1 MKLLSCVR
9 LFATPRT
16 AAYQAPPSMG
26 FSRQEYWSGL
36 PFPCPGDLPHPGI
49 EPRSP
54 TLQEDVLT
62 SEPKVS
68 STLATPWTVARQ
80 APLTIG
86 FSRNTGVSCH
96 FLLQGIFP
104 IQESNSGLLH
114 GRQILNRLSQE
125 GSPSHQGTLL
135 KVFVL
140 ALLEEHLLCRRHIIK

>member
-1 MKLLSCVR
+1 MKFAQSCPTLCDPTDCTVHGI
-9 LFATPRT
+9 L
-16 AAYQAPPSMG
+16 QA
-26 FSRQEYWSGL
+26 RILEWVH
-36 PFPCPGDLPHPGI
+36 FPCPGDLPHPGI